1 MLILQGLLRAA
12 TTIGGGTNRKTGEI
26 IPERQVLQI
35 ETLDGRGL
43 VEVKTITVP
52 DVKPYALKVGQKVN
66 VPVRA
71 WASGQP
77 VNFMYENTVQPA
89 AA

>member
-12 TTIGGGTNRKTGEI
+12 TTIGGGTNKKTGEVF
-26 IPERQVLQI
+26 PLRNVLQV
-35 ETLDGRGL
+35 EVVDGRGL

-52 DVKPYALKVGQKVN
+52 DLGSYADKVGQKVN

-71 WASGQP
+71 WAQSAT
-77 VNFMYENTVQPA
+77 VNFMYENPVQQA
-89 AA
+89 A

>member
-12 TTIGGGTNRKTGEI
+12 TTIGGGTNKKTGEV
-26 IPERQVLQI
+26 IPERKVLQV
-35 ETLDGRGL
+35 ETLDSRGL

-52 DVKPYALKVGQKVN
+52 DLKPFEGKTGQKVN

-71 WASGQP
+71 WSSNAV
-77 VNFMYENTVQPA
+77 VNFMYENTVSGA
-89 AA
+89 

>member
-12 TTIGGGTNRKTGEI
+12 TTIGGSINKKTGEAF
-26 IPERQVLQI
+26 PSRNVLQI
-35 ETLDGRGL
+35 ETTDARGL
-43 VEVKTITVP
+43 VQVSTITVP
-52 DVKPYALKVGQKVN
+52 DLAPFQSQIGKSVD

-71 WASGQP
+71 WASGAT
-77 VNFMYENTVQPA
+77 VNFMYEGA